1 MKKIISIALT
11 AACVTSLC
19 ACGGSGSSAPA
30 STAAPQAAASGESAA
45 ADGKNYDKVS
55 LKLSYATGDTG
66 MDGLTAIEFE
76 RLVEE
81 KSGGQVQIDR
91 FPNCQLSGG
100 DMVRHVEM
108 MISGGAFELAII
120 SENSFSDVD
129 QTFQVTSIPFT
140 FAGYDQAW
148 EKADSTGG
156 EFSKGLFAKQGV
168 VYLST
173 FPNGI
178 MQFANNKR
186 ELHTPADMVN
196 LKMRTYGDLQMSLMR
211 SLGADPTQLS
221 WSELYSA
228 LQTGAVDGNMN
239 GYQTLYSGSMHE
251 VQPYITEVNATL
263 GLYDFL
269 ANQAAWDKLSPDV
282 QTLLQECATEA
293 ALWGREYMSRTEEE
307 VKKEMIDY
315 GVKIYVPTEEE
326 LKAFKD
332 GAAPTI
338 EEYKKI
344 VGPEACEA
352 WGVE

>member
-1 MKKIISIALT
+1 MKKILSIALT
-11 AACVTSLC
+11 AAMLGCLC
-19 ACGGSGSSAPA
+19 ACGSSSSAPETKA
-30 STAAPQAAASGESAA
+30 LQAEGTGENAAP

-108 MISGGAFELAII
+108 MIAGGAFELAII

-140 FAGYDQAW
+140 FANYDQAW

-156 EFSKGLFAKQGV
+156 EFSKELFSKYGV

-178 MQFANNKR
+178 MQICKQQARASHAGRHGKLENAYLR
-186 ELHTPADMVN
+186 
-196 LKMRTYGDLQMSLMR
+196 R
-211 SLGADPTQLS
+211 SS
-221 WSELYSA
+221 
-228 LQTGAVDGNMN
+228 
-239 GYQTLYSGSMHE
+239 
-251 VQPYITEVNATL
+251 
-263 GLYDFL
+263 
-269 ANQAAWDKLSPDV
+269 DV
-282 QTLLQECATEA
+282 
-293 ALWGREYMSRTEEE
+293 S
-307 VKKEMIDY
+307 D
-315 GVKIYVPTEEE
+315 
-326 LKAFKD
+326 AFPRRRSD
-332 GAAPTI
+332 TA
-338 EEYKKI
+338 
-344 VGPEACEA
+344 
-352 WGVE
+352 

>member
-1 MKKIISIALT
+1 MKKILSIALT
-11 AACVTSLC
+11 AAMLGCLC
-19 ACGGSGSSAPA
+19 ACGSSSPAPETKA
-30 STAAPQAAASGESAA
+30 LQAEGTGENAAA

-108 MISGGAFELAII
+108 MIAGGAFELAII

-140 FAGYDQAW
+140 FANYDQAW

-156 EFSKGLFAKQGV
+156 EFSKELFSKYGV

-239 GYQTLYSGSMHE
+239 GYQTLYSGSLHE

-263 GLYDFL
+263 SLYDFL
-269 ANQAAWDKLSPDV
+269 ANQAAWDKLSPDT
-282 QTLLQECATEA
+282 QA
-293 ALWGREYMSRTEEE
+293 
-307 VKKEMIDY
+307 
-315 GVKIYVPTEEE
+315 EE
-326 LKAFKD
+326 LLAFKE

-338 EEYKKI
+338 EEYKKS
-344 VGPEACEA
+344 VGPEACAA

>member
-1 MKKIISIALT
+1 MKKLLSALL
-11 AACVTSLC
+11 ALVMVLSLC
-19 ACGGSGSSAPA
+19 ACGEKENTPDDAGVAP
-30 STAAPQAAASGESAA
+30 
-45 ADGKNYDKVS
+45 DGKSYDNVT

-81 KSGGQVQIDR
+81 KSGGRVKIDR

-108 MISGGAFELAII
+108 LVSGGAFELAII
-120 SENSFSDVD
+120 SETSFADID
-129 QTFQVTSIPFT
+129 QTFQVTSIPFA
-140 FAGYDQAW
+140 FKNYDEAW
-148 EKADSTGG
+148 EVADSTGSAFTK
-156 EFSKGLFAKQGV
+156 ELLDQYGV

-186 ELHTPADMVN
+186 ELRTPADMKN

-239 GYQTLYSGSMHE
+239 GYQTLYSGSLHE
-251 VQPYITEVNATL
+251 VQPYVTEVNVTL
-263 GLYDFL
+263 ALYDFL
-269 ANQAAWDKLSPDV
+269 ANKDSWNKLSADT
-282 QTLLQECATEA
+282 QALLQECALEA
-293 ALWGREYMSRTEEE
+293 AQWGRDYMSNVEAD
-307 VKKEMIDY
+307 VKQQMIDY
-315 GVKIYVPTEEE
+315 GVNIYTPTDDE
-326 LKAFKD
+326 LQAFKD
-332 GAAPTI
+332 AAKLTI
-338 EEYKKI
+338 DEYKSI
-344 VGPEACEA
+344 VGEEACKA
-352 WGVE
+352 WNIG